1 LLVNDH
7 GGKSTVTEN
16 IFFRIFITIWSTCF
30 VLFHLYTATF
40 GVFIAQLQRPLHLT
54 FAAVFGF
61 LVLPAIKSKKLDVSN
76 IILAALCIIVFGY
89 NVYNYHDITMR
100 QILVDPL
107 TLFEYAVGGIS
118 LLLVLELTRR
128 AVGGALVYVAAGT
141 LAYAFVGPYLPGVIA
156 HRGFVLTDVI
166 DYLCFGLD
174 GVYGL
179 PIGISATYVIL
190 FIILGTFMEFT
201 GVGDLIMDLG
211 KLLVGQYRGGAAK
224 IAALSSAMVGS
235 ISGSAVANVYAT
247 GAITIPMMKR
257 IGYKPH
263 IAGAVEAVASTG
275 GQIMPPVM
283 GAAAFL
289 MAEVLGMPYL
299 KICKAALIPAI
310 LYFTCLILVLDYEA
324 AKTGIKGIP
333 KKDLPTWREVLPRF
347 YLLTPIISLVVV
359 LFMGYTA
366 MRAALAAILVCI
378 ALSFLRKDTR
388 FTWKTFFDAMIVSAK
403 RGVMIAGATAA
414 AGIVIGIISLT
425 GVGITFSSLVMSLS
439 YGIMAL
445 GLILIMIACIIMG
458 MGTPTTVAYIIVVT
472 LAAPAMIDFGFSQL
486 ASHMFVFYFG
496 VMSMITPPV
505 EVAAYAAADISKAD
519 PIKIGFTACR
529 IAILAFIMPYVFLF
543 EPALLMQGSWWTIIS
558 TFAMT
563 LIAVVILA
571 GTITGWFFI
580 KLKLIWRFV
589 FLVIFI
595 LIIIP
600 ELISSIIGVG
610 LALTAT
616 FAFYVNSKAKE
627 READGKQLNLGW
639 K

>member
-1 LLVNDH
+1 M
-7 GGKSTVTEN
+7 TEN
-16 IFFRIFITIWSTCF
+16 MFYRIFISIWSTCF

-61 LVLPAIKSKKLDVSN
+61 LVLPAIKSKNLDISN
-76 IILAALCIIVFGY
+76 IILAFICLIVFGY
-89 NVYNYHDITMR
+89 NVFDYHDITMR

-107 TLFEYAVGGIS
+107 TNFEYIAGGIS
-118 LLLVLELTRR
+118 LLLVLEMTRR

-141 LAYAFVGPYLPGVIA
+141 LIYTFVGPYLPGVIA
-156 HRGFVLTDVI
+156 HRGFTLADVI
-166 DYLCFGLD
+166 DYMCFGLD

-179 PIGISATYVIL
+179 PIGISSTYVIL

-201 GVGDLIMDLG
+201 GVGELIMDLG

-247 GAITIPMMKR
+247 GAITIPMMKK

-324 AKTGIKGIP
+324 AKTGIKGLP
-333 KKDLPTWREVLPRF
+333 KKDLPAWKDVLPRL
-347 YLLTPIISLVVV
+347 YLLSPIIALVVV

-366 MRAALAAILVCI
+366 LRAALVAILVCM
-378 ALSFLRKDTR
+378 ALSFFRKDTR
-388 FTWKTFFDAMIVSAK
+388 FTWKTFFDSMFICAK
-403 RGVMIAGATAA
+403 RGVMIAAATAA
-414 AGIVIGIISLT
+414 AGIVIGTISLT

-439 YGIMAL
+439 HGIMAL

-472 LAAPAMIDFGFSQL
+472 LAAPALIEFGFSQL
-486 ASHMFVFYFG
+486 ASHMCVFYFG

-505 EVAAYAAADISKAD
+505 EVAAYAAADISKGD
-519 PIKIGFTACR
+519 PIIIGFTACR
-529 IAILAFIMPYVFLF
+529 IAILAFIMPFVFLF
-543 EPALLMQGSWWTIIS
+543 EPALIMQGSWWNVVL
-558 TFAMT
+558 TFSMT
-563 LIAVVILA
+563 LVAVVLLA
-571 GTITGWFFI
+571 GAITGWFFI
-580 KLKLIWRFV
+580 KLRIIWRLAFM
-589 FLVIFI
+589 VIFI
-595 LIIIP
+595 LIIVP
-600 ELISSIIGVG
+600 ELISSIVGVG
-610 LALTAT
+610 MAFTVA
-616 FAFYVNSKAKE
+616 FAFYVSSKTKE
-627 READGKQLNLGW
+627 KESERKQLNLEC

>member
-1 LLVNDH
+1 
-7 GGKSTVTEN
+7 
-16 IFFRIFITIWSTCF
+16 
-30 VLFHLYTATF
+30 
-40 GVFIAQLQRPLHLT
+40 LHLT

-61 LVLPAIKSKKLDVSN
+61 LVLPVIKNKNLDVSN
-76 IILAALCIIVFGY
+76 IVLALICLIAFGY
-89 NVYNYHDITMR
+89 NVYEYHTITMR

-107 TLFEYAVGGIS
+107 SHFEYLVGGIS

-128 AVGGALVYVAAGT
+128 AVGGALVYVAAAT
-141 LAYAFVGPYLPGVIA
+141 LIYAWVGPYLPGVIA
-156 HRGFVLTDVI
+156 HRGFSLTDVI

-179 PIGISATYVIL
+179 PLGISSTYVIL

-247 GAITIPMMKR
+247 GAITIPMMKK

-289 MAEVLGMPYL
+289 MAEVLGIPYL

-310 LYFTCLILVLDYEA
+310 LYFICLILVLDYEA
-324 AKTGIKGIP
+324 AKTGIKGLP
-333 KKDLPTWREVLPRF
+333 KKDLPAWKDVWPRL
-347 YLLTPIISLVVV
+347 YLLLPIIALVVV

-366 MRAALAAILVCI
+366 LRAARAAILVCM
-378 ALSFLRKDTR
+378 ALSFFRKDTR
-388 FTWKTFFDAMIVSAK
+388 FTWKSYLDAMYVSAK
-403 RGVMIAGATAA
+403 RGVMIAAATAA

-439 YGIMAL
+439 HGIMAL
-445 GLILIMIACIIMG
+445 GLVLIMIACIIMG

-472 LAAPAMIDFGFSQL
+472 LAAPAMIEFGFSQL

-505 EVAAYAAADISKAD
+505 EVAAYAAADISKGD
-519 PIKIGFTACR
+519 PIVIGFTACR

-543 EPALLMQGSWWTIIS
+543 EPALLMNGSWWKIIS
-558 TFAMT
+558 TFSMT
-563 LIAVVILA
+563 LVAVVLLA

-580 KLKLIWRFV
+580 KLKMIWRFS
-589 FLVIFI
+589 LMVIFI
-595 LIIIP
+595 LIIVP
-600 ELISSIIGVG
+600 ELISSIVGVG
-610 LALTAT
+610 LALAAG
-616 FAFYVNSKAKE
+616 FAFYVSSKTKE
-627 READGKQLNLGW
+627 RGAKRKQLNLGW

>member
-1 LLVNDH
+1 
-7 GGKSTVTEN
+7 VTDN
-16 IFFRIFITIWSTCF
+16 MFYRIFITIWSTCF

-54 FAAVFGF
+54 FAAVLGF
-61 LVLPAIKSKKLDVSN
+61 LVLPVIKSKKLDISN
-76 IILAALCIIVFGY
+76 IILAALCLIVFGY

-107 TLFEYAVGGIS
+107 AIFEYVVGGIS

-128 AVGGALVYVAAGT
+128 VVGGALVYVAAGT
-141 LAYAFVGPYLPGVIA
+141 LVYAFVGPYLPGVIA
-156 HRGFVLTDVI
+156 HRGFVITDVI

-179 PIGISATYVIL
+179 PIGISATYIFL

-224 IAALSSAMVGS
+224 IAALSSAMIGS

-247 GAITIPMMKR
+247 GAITIPMMKK

-289 MAEVLGMPYL
+289 MAEVLGVPYL
-299 KICKAALIPAI
+299 TICKAALIPAI

-324 AKTGIKGIP
+324 AKTGIKGLP
-333 KKDLPTWREVLPRF
+333 KKDLPTWRDVLPRF
-347 YLLTPIISLVVV
+347 YLLLPIISLVVV

-366 MRAALAAILVCI
+366 MRAALLAILASI
-378 ALSFLRKDTR
+378 ALSFLRKETR
-388 FTWKTFFDAMIVSAK
+388 FTWKTFLDAMIVSAK

-439 YGIMAL
+439 HGIMAF
-445 GLILIMIACIIMG
+445 GLILIMISCIVMG

-472 LAAPAMIDFGFSQL
+472 LAAPAMVDFGFSQL

-519 PIKIGFTACR
+519 PITIGFTACR

-543 EPALLMQGSWWTIIS
+543 EPALLMQGSWWYIIVR
-558 TFAMT
+558 FVVT
-563 LIAVVILA
+563 LVGVVLLA

-580 KLKLIWRFV
+580 QLNMLWRGV
-589 FLVIFI
+589 FLLTFI
-595 LIIIP
+595 LIITP
-600 ELISSIIGVG
+600 EVISTIIGVG
-610 LALTAT
+610 LALGAM
-616 FAFYVNSKAKE
+616 AFFYFGSRRMK
-627 READGKQLNLGW
+627 GKVDTNGLIPMAFQRH
-639 K
+639 